1 MLGVCIPAHNEEN
14 YIDQCLA
21 SVTRAARHSG
31 LAGEPVKIVVVL
43 DCCSDQTAE
52 RTKAWNVSALASNFR
67 NVGMA
72 RAAGAAHLIECGA
85 RWLAFTDADTVV
97 SPAWLTTQLSL
108 RAEVVC
114 GTVDVIDWSSHGSHA
129 EHAQAQ
135 FRAHYQDRDGHRHV
149 HGANLG
155 LDASVYMRLG
165 GFQALACS
173 EDQALVDALEAAGAN
188 IVWTAAPR
196 VVTSARAYSHINGG
210 FATTLRNYW
219 R

>member
-43 DCCSDQTAE
+43 DCCSDQT
-52 RTKAWNVSALASNFR
+52 
-67 NVGMA
+67 
-72 RAAGAAHLIECGA
+72 
-85 RWLAFTDADTVV
+85 
-97 SPAWLTTQLSL
+97 
-108 RAEVVC
+108 
-114 GTVDVIDWSSHGSHA
+114 A